1 MSIVFSP
8 SGIRIENCPFLSEI
22 VPRLLPFTKMV
33 AEGSVIPSSS
43 RMTPFMVRIA
53 GMGIVFFFVIMMV

>member
-1 MSIVFSP
+1 M
-8 SGIRIENCPFLSEI
+8 SEI